1 MDEEEKTPENEEG
14 KEEAKTPAEIMREMK
29 AEYEEKLA
37 KKDKEIETLKNK
49 HTAEIRDI
57 LTGKDVKANQEMD
70 FDARVKAE
78 AEKLRKILGN

>member
-1 MDEEEKTPENEEG
+1 MDEEEKKTPENEEE
-14 KEEAKTPAEIMREMK
+14 EEAKTPAEIMREMK
-29 AEYEEKLA
+29 AEYEGKLA
-37 KKDKEIETLKNK
+37 EKDKEIETLKSK

-78 AEKLRKILGN
+78 AERLRKIFGN